1 MKYRPDP
8 RCTWIWSFYR
18 YLLHNQYL
26 MTSHFQEKLSLTAF
40 LPLNRYVYFE
50 RNSFPETFGENL
62 YLLILSKISNGLN
75 WLWEQHQYEGAENT
89 SYWQPSHLTPPPP
102 PSQKC
107 SIAVT
112 GSSVQ
117 RYYLIVL
124 EREHYCCWSIEF
136 LNFLHK
142 SSSSRSNLLLPFVHQ
157 NFPTPIYLTPF
168 CPTIELLRIRIIGLN
183 SFILETDYSPS
194 SFLERS

>member
-1 MKYRPDP
+1 MKEQKIQDP
-8 RCTWIWSFYR
+8 GNLPHQKI
-18 YLLHNQYL
+18 LHPL
-26 MTSHFQEKLSLTAF
+26 KSAAF
-40 LPLNRYVYFE
+40 
-50 RNSFPETFGENL
+50 
-62 YLLILSKISNGLN
+62 
-75 WLWEQHQYEGAENT
+75 
-89 SYWQPSHLTPPPP
+89 
-102 PSQKC
+102 
-107 SIAVT
+107 AVT

-194 SFLERS
+194 SFLERSWFELLFHRPLPWRQTCFGHEWAAWGTSRRNTLSLRMLGLSAASYAEGDCV